1 MIKFEPDTGEKN
13 CSSPGSGLKI
23 LTEKR
28 IYLSRTWIPEKRIGF
43 SPCSGPNLIPEKET
57 FVLLCVLVK
66 ILRIREVFKTEP
78 KPEKTQKKVYLL
90 QNSSPNLIFEG
101 EKRVLLCV

>member
-1 MIKFEPDTGEKN
+1 MIKFEPDTGEKD

-28 IYLSRTWIPEKRIGF
+28 IDLSRTWIPEKRIGF

-57 FVLLCVLVK
+57 FVLLCVLVRT
-66 ILRIREVFKTEP
+66 LRIKEVFEKRTETG
-78 KPEKTQKKVYLL
+78 KTQK
-90 QNSSPNLIFEG
+90 
-101 EKRVLLCV
+101 

>member
-1 MIKFEPDTGEKN
+1 MIKFEPDTGEKD

-28 IYLSRTWIPEKRIGF
+28 IDLSRTWIPEKIIGF

-57 FVLLCVLVK
+57 FVLLCVLVRT
-66 ILRIREVFKTEP
+66 LRIKEVFEKRTETG
-78 KPEKTQKKVYLL
+78 KTQK
-90 QNSSPNLIFEG
+90 
-101 EKRVLLCV
+101 

>member
-1 MIKFEPDTGEKN
+1 VIKFEPDTGEKD

-23 LTEKR
+23 LTEKG

-78 KPEKTQKKVYLL
+78 KPEKTQKKFIYYKILA
-90 QNSSPNLIFEG
+90 QT
-101 EKRVLLCV
+101 